1 MELTITKIQT
11 KADELNDK
19 YASRIHALN
28 LTGPKQSDYPM
39 LNLFFQEVYDALEN
53 GELTENE
60 KLDMRTWFGPSMS
73 TDLTLQGH
81 VCVRPLGYNGD
92 YKIIDKIYRIEHSQD
107 NVMKKWDAYYHQH
120 PAPIAVRNRKD
131 IFKQLLST
139 MPANSKILNL
149 ASGPSRDLFEHLQS
163 SNTPLHI
170 TNVDLDQGAIEFSL
184 ELLSQIEHD
193 SEINYVHAN
202 VLRFRTTEQYDLIWS
217 AGLFDYFND
226 DLFVKLL
233 QKYAANLGENG
244 VFVLGNF
251 NTRNVSRPYMEFAD
265 WKLNHRSEQQLIEMG
280 HAAGYSHAR
289 VFAEPTGIN
298 LFLELKK

>member
-11 KADELNDK
+11 KANELTEK
-19 YASRIHALN
+19 YASRIQAL
-28 LTGPKQSDYPM
+28 TVEGPTPNDYPL
-39 LNLFFQEVYDALEN
+39 LNMFFQEVYDAIAN

-60 KLDMRTWFGPSMS
+60 KLAMRKWFGTSMN
-73 TDLTLQGH
+73 TDQTLQGH

-92 YKIIDKIYRIEHSQD
+92 FQIIDKIYRTVHSEDQ
-107 NVMKKWDAYYHQH
+107 VMKRWDVYYHQH

-139 MPANSKILNL
+139 MPADSKILNL
-149 ASGPSRDLFEHLQS
+149 ASGPSRDLYEHLQS
-163 SNTPLHI
+163 SSTPLRI
-170 TNVDLDQGAIEFSL
+170 TNVDLDEGAIAFSL
-184 ELLSQIEHD
+184 DLLSQVEHA
-193 SEINYVHAN
+193 SEIDYVHAN
-202 VLRFRTTEQYDLIWS
+202 VLRFRTSEQFDLIWS

-233 QKYAANLGENG
+233 QKYAANLSPNG

-251 NTRNVSRPYMEFAD
+251 NTINVSRPYMEFAD
-265 WKLNHRSEQQLIEMG
+265 WKLNHRSEEQLIAMG
-280 HAAGYSHAR
+280 HAAGFAHAR
-289 VFAEPTGIN
+289 IFAEPTGIN

>member
-11 KADELNDK
+11 KADELTEK
-19 YASRIHALN
+19 YASRIKTLN
-28 LTGPKQSDYPM
+28 NEGPTPNDYSM
-39 LNLFFQEVYDALEN
+39 LNMFFQEVYDALEK
-53 GELTENE
+53 GEITMTDKYKFRN
-60 KLDMRTWFGPSMS
+60 WFGRSMN
-73 TDLTLQGH
+73 TDETLQGH

-92 YKIIDKIYRIEHSQD
+92 YQIIDKIYRVVHSTD
-107 NVMKKWDAYYHQH
+107 KVMQRWDAYYHQH

-139 MPANSKILNL
+139 MPANSRVLNL
-149 ASGPSRDLFEHLQS
+149 ASGPSRDLYEFLQS
-163 SNTPLHI
+163 SSTPLRI
-170 TNVDLDQGAIEFSL
+170 TNLDLDEGAIAFSL
-184 ELLSQIEHD
+184 ELLSQIEHA
-193 SEINYVHAN
+193 SEIDYVHAN
-202 VLRFRTTEQYDLIWS
+202 VLRFRSTEQFDLIWS

-233 QKYAANLGENG
+233 QKYAANLSANG

-251 NTRNVSRPYMEFAD
+251 NTRNISRPYMEFAD
-265 WKLNHRSEQQLIEMG
+265 WNLNHRSEQQLIDMG
-280 HAAGYSHAR
+280 HAAGFKHAR